1 MSPKVNEIGR
11 GLAHAQSV
19 TIAFQCDEQSTQIID
34 MEEPFIEE
42 EQEFQLEQR
51 LLSATDI
58 TLARPSSKRKV
69 RLLR

>member
-1 MSPKVNEIGR
+1 
-11 GLAHAQSV
+11 
-19 TIAFQCDEQSTQIID
+19 

-58 TLARPSSKRKV
+58 TYARPSKRKV
-69 RLLR
+69 RIILLL

>member
-1 MSPKVNEIGR
+1 MKYLGVVLLKSPIGFC
-11 GLAHAQSV
+11 V
-19 TIAFQCDEQSTQIID
+19 TNKD

-58 TLARPSSKRKV
+58 TYARPSKRKV
-69 RLLR
+69 RVILLL